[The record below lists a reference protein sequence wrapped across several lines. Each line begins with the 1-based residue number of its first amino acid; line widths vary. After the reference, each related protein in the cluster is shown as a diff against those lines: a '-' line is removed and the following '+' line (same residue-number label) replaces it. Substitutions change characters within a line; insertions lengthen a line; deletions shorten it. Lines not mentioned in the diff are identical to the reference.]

1 MSVTTSTPFKQTP
14 ITRALANLN
23 WVPLEYPQNLE
34 AAIFR
39 AFVASQRNGILT
51 ARPIRQSQ
59 VQEVMEETQLI
70 EAAMQLQTNEYAQW
84 KMLPKPPDPLLPDVS
99 CSPRLKTSQRG
110 CHFWTDLKPKTHI
123 WSFVWICS
131 LLPGRAKEPD
141 PFHQRVAT
149 FCPAYHG
156 PRGTWTP
163 QLRMLLLLSRWHWA
177 TRWWSGK

>member
-1 MSVTTSTPFKQTP
+1 MSVTTSTPFKHTP

-59 VQEVMEETQLI
+59 VQEVVEETQLI

-99 CSPRLKTSQRG
+99 CSPRL
-110 CHFWTDLKPKTHI
+110 
-123 WSFVWICS
+123 
-131 LLPGRAKEPD
+131 
-141 PFHQRVAT
+141 
-149 FCPAYHG
+149 
-156 PRGTWTP
+156 
-163 QLRMLLLLSRWHWA
+163 
-177 TRWWSGK
+177 